1 MSFTVNFGYKKNGR
15 VLYIAHL
22 SRNNNQ
28 ELFFRFILSKIKA
41 AQYYDSV
48 NKIDEDIRSI
58 DHLSIHKDGTTH
70 IRYSGLAKKRG
81 KIAGNKLKPLIEM
94 PQTSFLPLFILSLYD
109 IDRCWDFIGRPT
121 PIEYERTPD
130 VDFTWDIHEKNQFSL
145 VFFLVGGDVNV
156 PIMLQSHFPSVF
168 DVSDSVGLTNCFGN
182 EINIVMA
189 NQLIFKENDLR
200 LLIGFTNRVISRPQ
214 IEVGASPR
222 MRQDADRIEN
232 PIGFTVTQSDER
244 INKLV

>member
-1 MSFTVNFGYKKNGR
+1 MSFTVNFGYKKGGR
-15 VLYIAHL
+15 ILYIAHL
-22 SRNNNQ
+22 SRNNDQ
-28 ELFFRFILSKIKA
+28 ELFFRFLISEIRA
-41 AQYYDSV
+41 TQYYDGV
-48 NKIDEDIRSI
+48 NGIDEDIRSI

-70 IRYSGLAKKRG
+70 LRYYNLSKKPK
-81 KIAGNKLKPLIEM
+81 KIKGNKLKQLTEM
-94 PQTSFLPLFILSLYD
+94 PQSSYLPLFILSLYD
-109 IDRCWDFIGRPT
+109 IDKSWDFIGTST
-121 PIEYERTPD
+121 PIEYKKTPD
-130 VDFTWDIHEKNQFSL
+130 VDFTWNIHDRNRFSL

-168 DVSDSVGLTNCFGN
+168 EIGDSAGLTNCFGN

-200 LLIGFTNRVISRPQ
+200 LLIGFTNKVIPRPP

-222 MRQDADRIEN
+222 MRQNADRVEN

-244 INKLV
+244 INGLV